1 MCSIVAVYIN
11 ELKLIVFMVYR
22 PPPDYDTCYHGEVLE
37 KSFNTIVIENI
48 YKVMK
53 EYESPTPDMILSG
66 DFNFPRA
73 VWKHGIGEAFG
84 NTRSE
89 KNSLQH
95 LIDLAS
101 DLNLIQKINFGT
113 RKSRSGN
120 NNILELVF
128 YK

>member
-1 MCSIVAVYIN
+1 
-11 ELKLIVFMVYR
+11 
-22 PPPDYDTCYHGEVLE
+22 
-37 KSFNTIVIENI
+37 
-48 YKVMK
+48 MK
-53 EYESPTPDMILSG
+53 EYESPTPDIILGG

-120 NNILELVF
+120 NNILELVLQITTISYQIF
-128 YK
+128 MVNILKYPITTM